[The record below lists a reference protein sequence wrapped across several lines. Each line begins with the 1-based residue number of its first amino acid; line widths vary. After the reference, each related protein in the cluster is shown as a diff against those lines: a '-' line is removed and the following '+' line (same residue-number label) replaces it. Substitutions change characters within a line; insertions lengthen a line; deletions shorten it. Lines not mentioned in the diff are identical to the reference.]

1 MDVSQYKELFVSEAT
16 EHLEALNQS
25 LLELEKDP
33 ENLDLLTEIF
43 RSAHTLKGMSATLG
57 FDQLTELS
65 HEMENVLDGLRGGD
79 LLVTSEVLD
88 LLFGAL
94 DALGALV
101 KAIAEDSAVPVD
113 TRPILSELRAVVEGQ
128 PLAPRPAPMPE
139 EGRAAERKPAKK
151 PRRAKKPRKEEEE
164 AAPQEREE
172 ALPREEPA
180 AAAAEEAPVESEAR
194 EEEAPPEGAA
204 EIGEAGAAAPSGTPA
219 APLALEREEL
229 KELAREAKEGALPYL
244 LRITLDED
252 CVLKSV
258 RVFMV
263 FKRISQ
269 ASRIVKS
276 VPPVEDLEDE
286 KFDTSFEVLVATRED
301 QQQLRKSILAIAEV
315 EGVEIIPLEV
325 PVAEEVAEEAGRPAE
340 EEEKQQWEPRER
352 GEAKPAQAAA
362 LPIRTQSVRVN
373 ISRLDNLMNLVGEL
387 VINRTRLMEI
397 ASTYNIAELKET
409 LDHTARLTADLQDEV
424 MKTRMVPVEHV
435 FNRFPRM
442 VRDLAKSQG
451 KDVDFNIEG
460 KEIELDRTILDEISD
475 PLMHLLRNAVD
486 HGIDYPEERERLGKP
501 RRGIITLLAR
511 RDRNYV
517 SIEVSDDGQG
527 VDHERIFELA
537 VQRGLASPEEK
548 RAFTDDEI
556 LRFLA
561 SPGFSSASEVS
572 GVSGRGVGLD
582 VVKSKVESLGGM
594 LVMTSQKGRGTTFA
608 MKLPLTLAI
617 IQALLVEAGGEIYA
631 IPLGT
636 VRETAVVDEHEIRQ
650 VQHQEVIFLR
660 EETVP
665 LLRLHRLLGIPQENG
680 KGSFPVVVVEIAVR
694 SLAIAVDE
702 LLGQQEIVITSLDR
716 FLKGIKGFAGATIL
730 GSGRVALIL
739 DIPSLL

>member
-1 MDVSQYKELFVSEAT
+1 MDMDISQYKELFVSEAS

-25 LLELEKDP
+25 ILELEKDP
-33 ENLDLLTEIF
+33 ENPDMLTEIF
-43 RSAHTLKGMSATLG
+43 RSAHTLKGMAATLG

-65 HEMENVLDGLRGGD
+65 HEMENVLDGLRAGD
-79 LLVTSEVLD
+79 LTVTPGALD
-88 LLFGAL
+88 LLFNSL
-94 DALGALV
+94 DMLGALV

-113 TRPILSELRAVVEGQ
+113 TRPIIAELRGMAEGQ
-128 PLAPRPAPMPE
+128 EAGGAAEATAPE
-139 EGRAAERKPAKK
+139 EARPERAGREAAE
-151 PRRAKKPRKEEEE
+151 
-164 AAPQEREE
+164 
-172 ALPREEPA
+172 
-180 AAAAEEAPVESEAR
+180 
-194 EEEAPPEGAA
+194 EGAA
-204 EIGEAGAAAPSGTPA
+204 EEEVAPPEPEAPAPPEEPPAPPPPQGEEAPAEQVPGLLEEEDLRLLAQESTGGAV
-219 APLALEREEL
+219 
-229 KELAREAKEGALPYL
+229 PYL
-244 LRITLDED
+244 LGITLDRD

-263 FKRISQ
+263 FKKLSGVGRIIRS
-269 ASRIVKS
+269 A
-276 VPPVEDLEDE
+276 PPVEDLEDE
-286 KFDTSFEVLVATRED
+286 KFDRYFQVVFLSRENEASI
-301 QQQLRKSILAIAEV
+301 RKSLAAIAEV
-315 EGVEIIPLEV
+315 ERVDIAAVELPEPAPGGPQRAEV
-325 PVAEEVAEEAGRPAE
+325 SAEADEGRPEA
-340 EEEKQQWEPRER
+340 RED
-352 GEAKPAQAAA
+352 AA
-362 LPIRTQSVRVN
+362 PPVMPSIRTQSVRVN

-387 VINRTRLMEI
+387 VINRTRLAEI
-397 ASTYNIAELKET
+397 ASSYNIAELKET
-409 LDHTARLTADLQDEV
+409 LAQTARLSTDLQDEV
-424 MKTRMVPVEHV
+424 MKTRMVPVEHI

-451 KDVDFNIEG
+451 KDIDFTIEG

-486 HGIDYPEERERLGKP
+486 HGIDGPDERERQGKP
-501 RRGIITLLAR
+501 RRGSVGLLAR

-517 SIEVSDDGQG
+517 SIEVSDDGLG
-527 VDHERIFELA
+527 VDQERIFALA
-537 VQRGLASPEEK
+537 VERGLASPEEK
-548 RAFTDDEI
+548 RVFTDDEV

-561 SPGFSSASEVS
+561 SPGFTSAAEVS

-582 VVKSKVESLGGM
+582 VVKNKVESLGGV
-594 LVMTSQKGRGTTFA
+594 LIMTSERGRGTAFA

-617 IQALLVEAGGEIYA
+617 IQALLVEVGKEVYA

-660 EETVP
+660 DETVP
-665 LLRLHRLLGIPQENG
+665 LLRLDRMLGAPHENG
-680 KGSFPVVVVEIAVR
+680 EGSFPVVVVEINVR

-739 DIPSLL
+739 DIPSLM